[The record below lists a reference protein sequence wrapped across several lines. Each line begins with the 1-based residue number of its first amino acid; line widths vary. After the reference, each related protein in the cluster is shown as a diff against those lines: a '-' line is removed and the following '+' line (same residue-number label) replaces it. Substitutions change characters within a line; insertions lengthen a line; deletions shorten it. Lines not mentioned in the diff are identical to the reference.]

1 MLNADAAV
9 RQLLIDKEISF
20 TAVKETGRLWTY
32 FNTQGTPSFRLLH
45 KGFRPLEMTKTKRLN
60 SKSFRDLFHAIS
72 SFAQC

>member
-45 KGFRPLEMTKTKRLN
+45 KGFLIWENEINLTDPIPVRMVEGMVA
-60 SKSFRDLFHAIS
+60 S
-72 SFAQC
+72 QQ